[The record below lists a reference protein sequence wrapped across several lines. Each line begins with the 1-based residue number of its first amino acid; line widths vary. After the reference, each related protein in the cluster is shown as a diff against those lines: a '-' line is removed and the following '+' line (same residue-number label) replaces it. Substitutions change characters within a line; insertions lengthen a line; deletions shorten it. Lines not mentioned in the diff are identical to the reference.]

1 MLAASIK
8 SLFKNLDNKTI
19 SDINTSML
27 PMAII
32 TVAMMIIIIIIMVV
46 VAILM
51 TMTGMTY
58 HLVTKLSI
66 FSMSLMPIGFQR
78 EIQYLRR
85 SGIVEISFFFPS

>member
-1 MLAASIK
+1 VLAVSIK

-27 PMAII
+27 SMAII
-32 TVAMMIIIIIIMVV
+32 TAAMMIITIIMVV
-46 VAILM
+46 MVVVVVVILV
-51 TMTGMTY
+51 TMSGMTY

-85 SGIVEISFFFPS
+85 SGVV